1 MQATETKAVSSTN
14 SRSWEACLLIFLV
27 ISTVCIL
34 GWLLTYSHHG
44 LEFSDEGYYLV
55 WISNPFNYDWSTTQF
70 GFIYHPLYLLL
81 DGNIARLRQANI
93 LIVFF
98 LTWLLVDALFR
109 KSSLD
114 ASRAVSQRLV
124 LSSGFAIV
132 SLTYFTNWLPTPS
145 YNSLGLQAML
155 ITALGLVS
163 AKATRTSSSIIG
175 WVLIGLGGGL
185 AFMAK
190 PPLAAALGGC
200 AIIYMLL
207 SRKFN
212 FFLASIAM
220 GVALALLVLSALIID
235 GSIYSFVARL
245 RVGAELSAL
254 VGAGYSLQQIFRID
268 EFNLNDREALF
279 IGFLTAA
286 SFCAAY
292 FTCATHF
299 LLRTVGIALSIV
311 FLIICVITILGVSVY
326 NIGGGAFKGLI
337 IWAIPF
343 GIVLLCL
350 TSFLSVPHFKIN
362 IGQCVLSLTLVA
374 FPHVFAFGTNG
385 NYWQVGSYVGIF
397 WLLSGL
403 ALIAPSIS
411 DNNMRKAF
419 FPLAL
424 AAQVI
429 TVLLLQT
436 GLENPYRQTQAL
448 RLSNHAVEIGRPG
461 SLLLLS
467 DGYAN
472 YVNEAITFANKGGL
486 EPGTPIIDLTGQSPT
501 LIYAL
506 RAISVGYPWIAGG
519 YPGSLEVARLG
530 LRRVPCVKLAPAW
543 LLLEPDGPRALPGDL
558 LKSFGGAL
566 PEHYQVV
573 ASWYTAEGAG
583 SFQVRRHQQLLR
595 PLRSESEATQ
605 ACEIIRAGT

>member
-1 MQATETKAVSSTN
+1 VQAMETKAVSSTN
-14 SRSWEACLLIFLV
+14 SKSWEACLLIFLV

-34 GWLLTYSHHG
+34 MWLLKYAHYG
-44 LEFSDEGYYLV
+44 LDFTDEGYYLV

-81 DGNIARLRQANI
+81 DGNITRLRQANI

-109 KSSLD
+109 KASSKT
-114 ASRAVSQRLV
+114 ARACFQRLA

-132 SLTYFTNWLPTPS
+132 SLAYFTQGLPTPS

-155 ITALGLVS
+155 ITALGLLL
-163 AKATRTSSSIIG
+163 AEATRTSGSIIG
-175 WVLIGLGGGL
+175 WVLIGLGGWL

-190 PPLAAALGGC
+190 PPLAAALGVC
-200 AIIYMLL
+200 AILYILL

-212 FFLASIAM
+212 FFSVLIAI
-220 GVALALLVLSALIID
+220 GVALALLVLSGWVID

-268 EFNLNDREALF
+268 EFVLNDREMLLL
-279 IGFLTAA
+279 GFMTSASFFAA
-286 SFCAAY
+286 S
-292 FTCATHF
+292 FTCATRFF
-299 LLRTVGIALSIV
+299 LKLAGIAFSVI
-311 FLIICVITILGVSVY
+311 FLIVCLITTFDIEVY
-326 NIGGGAFKGLI
+326 NLGGGGFKGLI

-343 GIVLLCL
+343 GIVALCL
-350 TSFLSVPHFKIN
+350 TSFLSVQHFKIYTA
-362 IGQCVLSLTLVA
+362 QCALSLILIT
-374 FPHVFAFGTNG
+374 FPYAFAFGTNG
-385 NYWQVGSYVGIF
+385 NYWQASSYAGIF

-403 ALIAPSIS
+403 ALIAPNVSNS
-411 DNNMRKAF
+411 NMRVAF

-429 TVLLLQT
+429 TVLLLQY

-448 RLSNHAVEIGRPG
+448 RLNKHSVEIGRPG

-467 DGYAN
+467 GGYAN
-472 YVNEAITFANKGGL
+472 YVTEVMTSANKAGL
-486 EPGTPIIDLTGQSPT
+486 EPGTPVIDLTGQSPS
-501 LIYAL
+501 LLYAM
-506 RAISVGYPWIAGG
+506 RADSIGYPWIAGG
-519 YPGSLEVARLG
+519 YPGSFEVARLG
-530 LRRVPCVKLAPAW
+530 LRRVRCDKLATAW
-543 LLLEPDGPRALPGDL
+543 LLLEPGGPRALSGDL
-558 LKSFGGAL
+558 LKSFGGTL
-566 PEHYQVV
+566 SEHYQVV
-573 ASWYTAEGAG
+573 ASWDTAEGSG
-583 SFQVRRHQQLLR
+583 GFQERRHQQLLS